1 MGTRA
6 FPQPELVGHAC
17 RTFWGPTLLPAL
29 TGLAWVR
36 EVPSGQL
43 APRGGTV
50 VGLAVERLMYWQ
62 GGSYLFCPPVRSAT
76 RVQLC

>member
-1 MGTRA
+1 MN
-6 FPQPELVGHAC
+6 PVGLYAA
-17 RTFWGPTLLPAL
+17 RQGGQLSSPAR

-36 EVPSGQL
+36 KVPSGQL

-50 VGLAVERLMYWQ
+50 VGLAVERLIYWQ

-76 RVQLC
+76 HVQLC